1 MEIGWGSSYAFFPS
15 KGCKRYI
22 DILEK
27 EIKQQSLIN
36 IQGWTKKDYT
46 FVLKSIQCFG
56 LQYTIFFHMLK
67 PCFELSRMK

>member
-36 IQGWTKKDYT
+36 IQGWTKKDKDYT
-46 FVLKSIQCFG
+46 FVLK
-56 LQYTIFFHMLK
+56 
-67 PCFELSRMK
+67 